1 MTEAQLEYLNDPAR
15 TLQEKYFALTGDNTD
30 IMKVLEHGTAE
41 QKRWIA
47 NMIPGGAAMGGIDVT
62 SIKTAIESYTGSSAS
77 ASAKVTT
84 YYKSVEDTVTYSW
97 SNAKDTPTT
106 GADYGNTVETQ
117 PAATAGG
124 HYKTVKT
131 AATEATY
138 NYYDAVENDDNTGY
152 KWKQVE
158 NPTNKDEYGNPVE
171 TAPEAK
177 ANGHYKTVKTA
188 ATEATYN
195 YYDAITTT
203 TYKWEDATDLTD
215 DEKKNAVTITNIN
228 DNPASAGL
236 FGKVE
241 R

>member
-62 SIKTAIESYTGSSAS
+62 SIKTAIESYTGSS

-152 KWKQVE
+152 KWQQVE

-203 TYKWEDATDLTD
+203 TYKWEEATDLTD